1 MSFPNDWFISEAL
14 DFDADFCNEAD
25 IAEFV
30 AAVKDGQTPNPET
43 LRRIALALDQ
53 ITLGKDALVA
63 LGVKRASNRPKKREL
78 SAKEQREELAQFRA
92 VRDGATYEEAGLKK
106 NPYYE
111 KRKDYATLLDSEAAL
126 EQSAGLVVAA
136 YEFICRELALSESE
150 KTALNN
156 FSMRGVLEFAERVKA
171 AGISDTVRLKD
182 SLLKHSQ

>member
-1 MSFPNDWFISEAL
+1 MSLPTDCFISEAL
-14 DFDADFCNEAD
+14 DFDANFCNEAD
-25 IAEFV
+25 INAFV
-30 AAVKDGQTPNPET
+30 AAVNNGQTPNPYN
-43 LRRIALALDQ
+43 LRRIALALEQ
-53 ITLGKDALVA
+53 IKLGRDPKAA

-106 NPYYE
+106 NTYYE

-136 YEFICRELALSESE
+136 YEFICRELELSESE

-156 FSMRGVLEFAERVKA
+156 FSTRGILEFSEMVKT

-182 SLLKHSQ
+182 FLLKHS

>member
-1 MSFPNDWFISEAL
+1 MSLPKDCFISEAL

-25 IAEFV
+25 IAAFV
-30 AAVKDGQTPNPET
+30 AAVKDGQTPNPDN
-43 LRRIALALDQ
+43 LRRIALALEQ
-53 ITLGKDALVA
+53 IELGRDAQAA
-63 LGVKRASNRPKKREL
+63 LGVKRASHRPTKRDL

-126 EQSAGLVVAA
+126 EQSAGLIVAA

-156 FSMRGVLEFAERVKA
+156 FSMRGILEFSEIVKS
-171 AGISDTVRLKD
+171 AGISDTVRLKEF
-182 SLLKHSQ
+182 LLKHS